1 MFEPDALDMQGQ
13 PTSIGAPK
21 WTPEMRQVGVYS
33 AIGGPVTGLLPSK
46 LTDKVP
52 DHAVG

>member
-1 MFEPDALDMQGQ
+1 MFEPDALGMQDQ
-13 PTSIGAPK
+13 PTSSGAPK
-21 WTPEMRQVGVYS
+21 WAPEVLQVGVNS
-33 AIGGPVTGLLPSK
+33 ASGSPVTGLLPSK